1 MPDNDFIEQVRA
13 WLAAQPRGATVRWN
27 HDLAR
32 PAEDVHTGWVDVN
45 APELCETCS
54 LNWLLTIRGP
64 DPDEGPADGYETLEV
79 PHDVAVR
86 GQWDHES
93 HWWVDGTVE
102 VLDHP
107 EPEDLTGGVRTRPAW
122 STAALN
128 AALTD
133 WAERVA
139 GRGDLVWALDPGIV
153 SPLVEVAM
161 ERIDSIK
168 AGTEE
173 TYDAGGGV
181 RITSSAMDEL
191 LAMGPDDAAQ
201 LMARLRD
208 QIGS

>member
-1 MPDNDFIEQVRA
+1 EREYAYTPSAEIASRAGVCAGPADGRVPRCAKCARPRRKEAAVPDNGFIEQVRA

-93 HWWVDGTVE
+93 HWWVDGT
-102 VLDHP
+102 
-107 EPEDLTGGVRTRPAW
+107 
-122 STAALN
+122 
-128 AALTD
+128 
-133 WAERVA
+133 
-139 GRGDLVWALDPGIV
+139 
-153 SPLVEVAM
+153 
-161 ERIDSIK
+161 
-168 AGTEE
+168 
-173 TYDAGGGV
+173 
-181 RITSSAMDEL
+181 
-191 LAMGPDDAAQ
+191 
-201 LMARLRD
+201 
-208 QIGS
+208 